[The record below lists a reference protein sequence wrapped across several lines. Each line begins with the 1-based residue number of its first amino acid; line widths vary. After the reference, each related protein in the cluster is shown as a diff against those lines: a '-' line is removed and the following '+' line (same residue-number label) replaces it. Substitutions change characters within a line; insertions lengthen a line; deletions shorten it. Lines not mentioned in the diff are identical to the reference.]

1 MVMAI
6 RSLSQTDTDYP
17 ITPTSPEVF
26 RGTSPR
32 SLPHVDTA
40 ARNYKVICFSPG
52 GGWGQR
58 WRPRESDRCD
68 SHCDPNRGCHAPLS
82 FDRPQSDWF
91 ALRRRA
97 RWLGPEH
104 VLQPRLHEWIMM
116 AERSLWV
123 KERKLSAPAVGVQF
137 SLVPLSFPW
146 GAGLGPS
153 AVLTLEQRVEA
164 EWFDYPK
171 GKTGVSLTERFPLPP
186 FVPSRTF
193 LHNTRYWAQSR
204 SAQPFD
210 GSLGAGR
217 ARAAGNML

>member
-1 MVMAI
+1 M
-6 RSLSQTDTDYP
+6 LDDGGSQCARRCLVRP
-17 ITPTSPEVF
+17 SRARE
-26 RGTSPR
+26 PR
-32 SLPHVDTA
+32 TNTA
-40 ARNYKVICFSPG
+40 ARKTKVICFLAAVVGVAG
-52 GGWGQR
+52 GGGHG
-58 WRPRESDRCD
+58 EFDRCD

-104 VLQPRLHEWIMM
+104 VRPGLHEWIMM

-164 EWFDYPK
+164 EWFDYPT

-186 FVPSRTF
+186 SSLLGQTTP
-193 LHNTRYWAQSR
+193 HNYQVVTRYVTPS
-204 SAQPFD
+204 
-210 GSLGAGR
+210 GTMSLPQGGEIR
-217 ARAAGNML
+217 PH